1 MKTFMVQCLMITL
14 FCSIA
19 ASTRNHTCKVGCM
32 ILWNTWCR
40 CRTEVHCGLFKCYK
54 IDEFI
59 SFSVHKKLKEYLK
72 KGTARLMFIYFLK
85 STIHLPY

>member
-19 ASTRNHTCKVGCM
+19 ANTRNHTCKVDYT
-32 ILWNTWCR
+32 ILWNTWCS
-40 CRTEVHCGLFKCYK
+40 CRTEVHCGYYKCYK

-59 SFSVHKKLKEYLK
+59 SFSVHKKLKEYKKMTLLDLCLYILK
-72 KGTARLMFIYFLK
+72 T
-85 STIHLPY
+85 TIRLPY